1 MTIPSRSSR
10 RAERA
15 GRWLAAKYRALARQE
30 ERFVHWATGK
40 RIPLALAHGFT
51 WLVRLAVVATLAY
64 VAFWLAFVVGALW
77 FCAWALHHGHGGEQG
92 ARPQWRNGL
101 DGFGQYRGGVRVDPV
116 DEPDD

>member
-1 MTIPSRSSR
+1 MTTPSRSTR

-15 GRWLAAKYRALARQE
+15 GRWLAGRYRVFVRQE
-30 ERFVHWATGK
+30 ERFVHWSTGK
-40 RIPLALAHGFT
+40 RIPLAVARGFT
-51 WLVRLAVVATLAY
+51 WLVQFVVVATLAY
-64 VAFWLAFVVGALW
+64 VAFWPALVVGVIW
-77 FCAWALHHGHGGEQG
+77 FCAWALHHGRGGEQD